1 MVHEIQSVCY
11 RMYSRV
17 SHGQTRALTN
27 TQPQKYTGFFNT
39 VFVTPKK
46 NLQGQ
51 I

>member
-11 RMYSRV
+11 RMYSCV

-39 VFVTPKK
+39 VFVTPKR